1 MDNCTYKAGV
11 YYEANGATMKYER
24 GGFNTVKEATEWLHN
39 AFKWFMLNWATIDE
53 YGIKIYGEVCD
64 EAPENSMGFTD
75 IYELTC
81 GM

>member
-11 YYEANGATMKYER
+11 YYEDNGATMKYER
-24 GGFNTVKEATEWLHN
+24 GGFKTVKAATEWLHN
-39 AFKWFMLNWATIDE
+39 AFQWFMLNWATIDE

-64 EAPENSMGFTD
+64 ESPENSMGFTD
-75 IYELTC
+75 IYKLTC

>member
-1 MDNCTYKAGV
+1 MDNITYKAGV
-11 YYEANGATMKYER
+11 YYEANGGKMRYER

-39 AFKWFMLNWATIDE
+39 AFKLFMLNWATIDE

-64 EAPENSMGFTD
+64 ETPENSIGFTD
-75 IYELTC
+75 IYELSC